1 MNVEV
6 LIIGGGVAGLTAALS
21 LAPRKVTLV
30 VPEFTASSSFW
41 AQGGIAASVGSDDSP
56 YLHQEDSERAG
67 DSLVD
72 EQVAYEVTQEAPKV
86 ISWLSELGVPFD
98 RNESNEFLL
107 GLEGAH
113 SKRRIL
119 HVEGDQIGKGLINTL
134 KNKVE
139 RAPHVQI
146 VFGTL
151 ESVLRNS
158 YQELAGAT
166 IKIGNRTLEIYSGF
180 TIFAT
185 GGIGGLFSESTTP
198 RSNSGVALT
207 VAALLGAELID
218 LEFIQFH
225 PTALD
230 VPGAKRKPL
239 LTEALRGE
247 GAVIRNHKGDRF
259 IDELA
264 PRHIVAR
271 EIFKHTREG
280 KRVFLDISKVPNLEI
295 NFPQAVSIA
304 TEFGFD
310 PYKDYLPI
318 VPACHY
324 HMGGVRTSLSGI
336 SSIPRFF
343 VVGEAA
349 CTGLHGANRL
359 ASNSLLEA
367 MVMGRRAGELIKD
380 SELEMSVPSSV
391 ERLKIKYGSDE
402 EKDQIATINSRC
414 LGIIRD
420 GKTLEEGLN
429 QITGDS
435 AEATASRLIYQSAIL
450 REESRGSH
458 FRSDYPLKRA
468 RPYRISVSKLG
479 GEIESFKLSEEFS
492 DS

>member
-30 VPEFTASSSFW
+30 VPEFTSSSSFW

-56 YLHQEDSERAG
+56 YIHQEDSEKAG

-72 EQVAYEVTQEAPKV
+72 EQVAFEVTQDAPNI
-86 ISWLSELGVPFD
+86 ISWLTELGVAFD
-98 RNESNEFLL
+98 RNESSEFLL

-119 HVEGDQIGKGLINTL
+119 HVEGDQIGKGLIGVL
-134 KNKVE
+134 KAKVE

-146 VFGTL
+146 IFGTL
-151 ESVLRNS
+151 EAVLRNS

-166 IKIGNRTLEIYSGF
+166 IRVGTRSLEIYAGY
-180 TIFAT
+180 TILAT

-198 RSNSGVALT
+198 RSNCGVALS

-230 VPGAKRKPL
+230 APGTSRKPL

-247 GAVIRNHKGDRF
+247 GAIITNQKGDRF
-259 IDELA
+259 LDELA

-271 EIFKHTREG
+271 EIFKQRISG
-280 KRVFLDISKVPNLEI
+280 NSVYLDVRNVPNLLA
-295 NFPQAVSIA
+295 NFPQAVSLA
-304 TEFGFD
+304 NQFGFN
-310 PYKDYLPI
+310 PLSEPLPI

-336 SSIPRFF
+336 SSVHRFF

-367 MVMGRRAGELIKD
+367 MVMGRKVGNLLKD
-380 SELEMSVPSSV
+380 SELDISVPSSV
-391 ERLKIKYGSDE
+391 EKLNLNYGTDAEKE
-402 EKDQIATINSRC
+402 EIATINSRA

-420 GKTLEEGLN
+420 GKSLDAGLAAIN
-429 QITGDS
+429 GDT
-435 AEATASRLIYQSAIL
+435 AEAVASRLIYQSAIL

-458 FRSDYPLKRA
+458 YRSDFPLKRSDA
-468 RPYRISVSKLG
+468 YRIAVSKLG
-479 GEIESFKLSEEFS
+479 GEMEVTNVRSYNSI
-492 DS
+492 